1 VGGRPE
7 AAPQHTSDF
16 MTNLGW
22 SDLALA
28 SLLRDRRVSLVVAG
42 VAAAQVAAVATGV
55 GGWPCPVK
63 SALGIPCPGCGLTR
77 ATVSLLRGEFAAAF
91 RLHAFAPVLLLG
103 LAAVAVAAVLPAAR
117 REAFAGAVARFERRT
132 RAAYVLAAALLLYWS
147 LRLLFL
153 PGAFDR

>member
-1 VGGRPE
+1 
-7 AAPQHTSDF
+7 

-77 ATVSLLRGEFAAAF
+77 ATVSLLRGEFAAAIG
-91 RLHAFAPVLLLG
+91 LHAFAPVLLLG
-103 LAAVAVAAVLPAAR
+103 LAAVALAAVLPAAR
-117 REAFAGAVARFERRT
+117 REAFVALVARFERRT
-132 RAAYVLAAALLLYWS
+132 KAAYVVLGAMLLYWS
-147 LRLLFL
+147 VRLLFL
-153 PGAFDR
+153 PDVLGR